1 MSKEILNV
9 KLNDGNRIPV
19 IGLGTWRL
27 FGKEFISVV
36 KKALEFGYTHFDTA
50 QMYDN
55 ESEIGKAIYGVDREK
70 LFITSKVWFDQLRY
84 NDVVLACESSL
95 KKLNTPYID
104 LYLIHWP
111 NSNVPMKET
120 FEAMAELH
128 KRGLVKS
135 VGVSNFTIF
144 HLKKALKLSSV
155 PIVTNQVEF
164 HPYLYQK
171 ELLEYCMIH
180 KIVLTAWAP
189 LARGK
194 IFSDDV
200 LSKIANV
207 HKKTISQV
215 SLKWLLCKGLVV
227 IPKASSESHLLDNI
241 SLFDWDLTDDEIIAI
256 DNIPTKMRLI
266 DLSFSQ

>member
-1 MSKEILNV
+1 MFKVILKDN
-9 KLNDGNRIPV
+9 NEIPV

-27 FGKEFISVV
+27 FGKECISIV
-36 KKALEFGYTHFDTA
+36 KKSIEMGYTHFDTA
-50 QMYDN
+50 QMYGN
-55 ESEIGKAIYGVDREK
+55 ESEIGKAIRSIDRGK
-70 LFITSKVWFDQLRY
+70 LFITSKVWFDQLHY

-95 KKLNTPYID
+95 KQLGIDYLD

-111 NSNVPMKET
+111 NSNVPMEET
-120 FEAMAELH
+120 FEAMAVLN

-135 VGVSNFTIF
+135 VGVSNFTIS
-144 HLKKALKLSSV
+144 HLKKALKVSSV

-171 ELLEYCMIH
+171 ELLEYCITH

-194 IFSDDV
+194 IFSEPV
-200 LSKIANV
+200 LINISNA
-207 HKKTISQV
+207 HKKTVSQV
-215 SLKWLLCKGLVV
+215 SLKWLLRKGLVV
-227 IPKASSESHLLDNI
+227 IPKASSENHLRDNI
-241 SLFDWDLTDDEIIAI
+241 SLFDWDLMDDEINAI
-256 DNIPTKMRLI
+256 DNIPNKMRLI